1 MAGSYVEFDQQLAR
15 PLAEP
20 EHPVVAFGVTTGE
33 PEIFGTCG
41 RDAALGLDGLTA
53 PGIARWLADGLPVVP
68 GGLEGGG
75 VMPGAFVWALAAAT
89 RAMLAAPKSRA
100 RRAVFHMVLAFC
112 R

>member
-1 MAGSYVEFDQQLAR
+1 M
-15 PLAEP
+15 
-20 EHPVVAFGVTTGE
+20 AFGVTTGE

-41 RDAALGLDGLTA
+41 RDAALGLEGLTA

-68 GGLEGGG
+68 GGLEGAG
-75 VMPGAFVWALAAAT
+75 VMPGPFVWALAAAT

-100 RRAVFHMVLAFC
+100 RCAVFHMVLAFC